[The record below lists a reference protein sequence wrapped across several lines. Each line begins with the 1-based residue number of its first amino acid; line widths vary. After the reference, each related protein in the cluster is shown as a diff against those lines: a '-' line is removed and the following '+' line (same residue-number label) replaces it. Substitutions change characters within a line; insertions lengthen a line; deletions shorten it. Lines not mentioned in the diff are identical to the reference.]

1 MQSKSTVIIDW
12 MKQKWRT
19 HKMKPLVVDD
29 GLIELTNI
37 TVSAVPNKSN
47 TDAVSSAVTDES
59 EQTGSDMKSEASSE
73 DSGDKWSLKLMCLL
87 AVLILLCSSSVVMSL
102 SSNII
107 PQISLVSNIHN
118 SAIMGIATGMII
130 LSIAKEKLSW
140 SDVKTRM
147 ENQVGIVSI
156 IVFYFF
162 CVAYDIVNIV
172 TDGRCSTDWQVCDH
186 SVESEIGSRASF
198 HVLHIIFNG
207 AIAVFSMV
215 YYGATSPRN
224 SRVNLCVWMI
234 VMANISLWFHTMINE
249 VADRGHQTDDV
260 EIDCASSQNGTSADS
275 GFIRPDGCFD
285 LETGSLYLFP
295 FTVQYALLVC
305 QNLLVPLELSET
317 CIKEIDNFEI
327 TGTLS
332 RIRQIRLCHFGSIFL
347 ASILVLAT
355 FICWYN
361 YIVDTANGGDYIK
374 MYLIGATV
382 CYVVMTIAIVISF
395 ILDRECSKR
404 KVEIKK
410 ITRIEY
416 VMMFSSLGVLLKLM
430 LDMSATA
437 QLTTLCG
444 FWSDGQDTCDL
455 LDEVSEEIF
464 SSSYVY
470 LFFYGT
476 NIMQVVFQLIFLFVC
491 HIETEKCNFVHVFA
505 AVILQVCNYACW
517 DLEFS
522 AVGNITPSSI
532 LYHQETTWKWLSN
545 FLNPF
550 HLFFRFNSIF
560 LFALVV
566 KANIRYDTF

>member
-1 MQSKSTVIIDW
+1 
-12 MKQKWRT
+12 
-19 HKMKPLVVDD
+19 MKPLVVDV

-37 TVSAVPNKSN
+37 TVSAVPDKSN

-59 EQTGSDMKSEASSE
+59 GQTGSDMKPEAPSE
-73 DSGDKWSLKLMCLL
+73 DSGDRWSLKLMCLL
-87 AVLILLCSSSVVMSL
+87 AVMVLLCSSSVVISL

-107 PQISLVSNIHN
+107 PQVSLVSNIHN
-118 SAIMGIATGMII
+118 SVIMTIATVMII
-130 LSIAKEKLSW
+130 LSIAKEKPSW
-140 SDVKTRM
+140 SDITAMMKNKIGFM
-147 ENQVGIVSI
+147 PIV
-156 IVFYFF
+156 VFYPF
-162 CVAYDIVNIV
+162 CVVFDIVNIV
-172 TDGRCSTDWQVCDH
+172 TGGRCLTDWQVCDH

-198 HVLHIIFNG
+198 YVLHIIFNG
-207 AIAVFSMV
+207 AIAAFSMV
-215 YYGATSPRN
+215 FYGATRPRN

-234 VMANISLWFHTMINE
+234 VMANISLWFHTMI
-249 VADRGHQTDDV
+249 ADRGDETGDV
-260 EIDCASSQNGTSADS
+260 EIDCDSRQNGTSADS
-275 GFIRPDGCFD
+275 GFIQPDGCFD

-332 RIRQIRLCHFGSIFL
+332 RVRQIRLGHCGSIFL
-347 ASILVLAT
+347 ASISVLAT

-361 YIVDTANGGDYIK
+361 YIVDTANGGDYMK
-374 MYLIGATV
+374 MHSIGATV
-382 CYVVMTIAIVISF
+382 CYVVMTIAVVISF

-455 LDEVSEEIF
+455 LDEVSAETF

-476 NIMQVVFQLIFLFVC
+476 NMMQVVFQLIFLFDC

-517 DLEFS
+517 ALEFF
-522 AVGNITPSSI
+522 AVGNTTPSRI
-532 LYHQETTWKWLSN
+532 LYHKETIWKWLNN